1 MTDAKPTAYEL
12 LTQIRDLLAFL
23 VSLETAPDY
32 EDDEFPPDMPM
43 SS

>member
-1 MTDAKPTAYEL
+1 MTSEKPTAYEL

-23 VSLETAPDY
+23 VELEAAPDDR
-32 EDDEFPPDMPM
+32 EDDFPPDMPM

>member
-1 MTDAKPTAYEL
+1 MSPAKPTAYEL

-23 VSLETAPDY
+23 VELETGPDP
-32 EDDEFPPDMPM
+32 EDDFPPDMPM